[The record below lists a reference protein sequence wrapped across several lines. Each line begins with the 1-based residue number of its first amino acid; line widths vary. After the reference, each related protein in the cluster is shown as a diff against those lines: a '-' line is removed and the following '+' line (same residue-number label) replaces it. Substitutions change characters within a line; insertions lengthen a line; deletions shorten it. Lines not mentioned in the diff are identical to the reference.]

1 MLTRKDINEFKS
13 IGYYAI
19 AMIIATREPSI
30 SSGIAVA
37 IFIFMAILCH
47 FRKD

>member
-19 AMIIATREPSI
+19 AMIITSGEPSTA
-30 SSGIAVA
+30 GAIALFVFWA
-37 IFIFMAILCH
+37 IGTFYA

>member
-19 AMIIATREPSI
+19 AMIIATREPTVLLQ
-30 SSGIAVA
+30 IAVVMFILLA
-37 IFIFMAILCH
+37 IFCN